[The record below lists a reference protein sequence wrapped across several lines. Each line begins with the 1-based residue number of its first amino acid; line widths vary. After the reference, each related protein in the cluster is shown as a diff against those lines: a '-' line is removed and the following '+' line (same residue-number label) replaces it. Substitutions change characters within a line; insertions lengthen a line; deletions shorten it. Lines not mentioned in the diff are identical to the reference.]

1 LQPLFEE
8 KDEAKAAL
16 IAANARVRHHDCAA
30 SDARERNPELARIGF
45 QVRREPGEAQPQPEP
60 EAVGTVSFDAATREL
75 VAPAL
80 PAHATF
86 LRAYR
91 QAPGGDPER
100 AGVSETTRVPVT
112 EFEPATPGVTY
123 AAWLVGVNSR
133 GKARRAT
140 G

>member
-1 LQPLFEE
+1 MAEARRKLLDLTRNYFNFLQAVPGDDVALGEREEAYERFLF
-8 KDEAKAAL
+8 
-16 IAANARVRHHDCAA
+16 
-30 SDARERNPELARIGF
+30 
-45 QVRREPGEAQPQPEP
+45 PGGKLGDLSNDPEP